1 MKDFL
6 LIAWYIYVL
15 IMSPFMLFSGG
26 FEQFLVGMLAVL
38 VLLVLPF
45 IFYKS

>member
-1 MKDFL
+1 MKDLL

-26 FEQFLVGMLAVL
+26 IEGFLVGILAVL

-45 IFYKS
+45 VFYKP